1 MSDTEISLHSTNPSA
16 KASFPSVVS
25 PPALFFPSS
34 YFFLFLSLLLLR
46 LSSMLFFFLI
56 VEDNVILLMHPNT
69 VNKVNLASLEPKK
82 GE

>member
-25 PPALFFPSS
+25 PPALFFLSS
-34 YFFLFLSLLLLR
+34 YFFSFSPPPPPFLNA
-46 LSSMLFFFLI
+46 FFFLI

>member
-25 PPALFFPSS
+25 PPALFFLSS
-34 YFFLFLSLLLLR
+34 YFFSFSPPPPPFLNA
-46 LSSMLFFFLI
+46 FFFRI